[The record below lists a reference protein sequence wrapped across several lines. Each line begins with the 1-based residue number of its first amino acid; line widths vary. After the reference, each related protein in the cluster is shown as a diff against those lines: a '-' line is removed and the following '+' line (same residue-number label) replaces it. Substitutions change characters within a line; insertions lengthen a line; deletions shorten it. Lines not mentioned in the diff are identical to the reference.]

1 MDVQK
6 ILKVLVKIIC
16 APIALILFGLFRIF
30 QFFIG
35 ISGIAVTFV
44 CLLTSVVLTIGV
56 FVQIFAQI
64 KGQGFGIAPI
74 MIMAILAGALAYV
87 PAVGVRAV
95 LEIAETFCG
104 WIWKLYFGSEKPFHR
119 FYRRKEHKWA
129 DFAEELF
136 KRGSDNEKTIYYFK
150 GVESQDE
157 LKKRYYALLKIYH
170 PDNNFGEDEITR
182 NIMDE
187 YDYLKNR
194 LE

>member
-64 KGQGFGIAPI
+64 NGQGPGMAPI
-74 MIMAILAGALAYV
+74 MVMAILAGALAYV
-87 PAVGVRAV
+87 PAAGVRAV
-95 LEIAETFCG
+95 LEIVEGSCG
-104 WIWKLYFGSEKPFHR
+104 WIWKIYFGSEKPFRR
-119 FYRRKEHKWA
+119 FYRKKNINGQILQKSFLKEQQM
-129 DFAEELF
+129 
-136 KRGSDNEKTIYYFK
+136 
-150 GVESQDE
+150 V
-157 LKKRYYALLKIYH
+157 KKRFTILKAWRI
-170 PDNNFGEDEITR
+170 R
-182 NIMDE
+182 
-187 YDYLKNR
+187 KN
-194 LE
+194 